1 MARAQRPPTKDK
13 KRGRGQRKKP
23 TGGRGRRIAGKVGG
37 KSNVESLPDTPELPP
52 DPKMLFVTSV
62 PSISL
67 EKLSIMYD
75 KRDGCSAK
83 SLMRRS
89 AKEGWVKLRGDH
101 RAKLDSRTL
110 ERVVETQAMKIANA
124 NAKHIEFG
132 RQCREKAAE
141 LLESV
146 NDKKKLV
153 LKPVDA
159 LRIAAMLGD
168 KGVSIERKGL
178 GLADKFVHVRVIRE
192 ATFRFVEVLRRHLSM
207 QPDLMEVVVAEFETV
222 LTDAEKDAAT
232 QLHIDDD

>member
-1 MARAQRPPTKDK
+1 MARAQRPPTKEK
-13 KRGRGQRKKP
+13 KRGRGQRKKRAKCTTENP
-23 TGGRGRRIAGKVGG
+23 QN
-37 KSNVESLPDTPELPP
+37 KSGQGSQLDIDELPP
-52 DPKMLFVTSV
+52 DPMTLYITAI
-62 PSISL
+62 PSISI
-67 EKLSIMYD
+67 EKVEEMYGG
-75 KRDGCSAK
+75 RHGCSAK
-83 SLMRRS
+83 HLRGRS
-89 AKEGWVKLRGDH
+89 REEGWTAKRKKH
-101 RAKLDSRTL
+101 RERVDTRTL
-110 ERVVETQAMKIANA
+110 EHAVETQAMKIANA

-146 NDKKKLV
+146 NDKKKV
-153 LKPVDA
+153 ILKPVDA